1 MEVIPVVVD
10 RFIIPLRAPAVLAA
24 VALLLAATGCRE
36 HQKLDQVAR
45 AARSGGDAAS
55 ALTDYYQGLDAS
67 TDQYALV
74 FKVRNDAPVMTPQ
87 LQKSFADLHTEIRA
101 RRAVGAQLSALYKAL
116 GDIAADKPDDVQ
128 AAAQGL
134 RKAIENLDGH
144 PLTLSFDVAGAHTL
158 PPGQVTPL
166 MNGLISSF
174 EDLQKIRDVKR
185 GNADVLAI
193 LTAVQQQF
201 ASEKGMYVS
210 LNSYYIKD
218 TRKEVNSL
226 VGAGLI
232 TPKGA
237 LEAAVKPFSVT
248 VNGGPA
254 TANGQLISG
263 NALNVEE
270 QQLIDQS
277 SADADAVNAALVAQE
292 QAQQSLAAA
301 LGGVS
306 PGQNAGSRM

>member
-1 MEVIPVVVD
+1 MVD

-128 AAAQGL
+128 AAA
-134 RKAIENLDGH
+134 
-144 PLTLSFDVAGAHTL
+144 
-158 PPGQVTPL
+158 
-166 MNGLISSF
+166 
-174 EDLQKIRDVKR
+174 
-185 GNADVLAI
+185 
-193 LTAVQQQF
+193 
-201 ASEKGMYVS
+201 
-210 LNSYYIKD
+210 
-218 TRKEVNSL
+218 
-226 VGAGLI
+226 
-232 TPKGA
+232 
-237 LEAAVKPFSVT
+237 
-248 VNGGPA
+248 
-254 TANGQLISG
+254 
-263 NALNVEE
+263 
-270 QQLIDQS
+270 
-277 SADADAVNAALVAQE
+277 
-292 QAQQSLAAA
+292 
-301 LGGVS
+301 
-306 PGQNAGSRM
+306 

>member
-1 MEVIPVVVD
+1 MVD

-36 HQKLDQVAR
+36 HRKLDQVAR

-74 FKVRNDAPVMTPQ
+74 FKVRNDAPVMIPQ
-87 LQKSFADLHTEIRA
+87 LRKSFADLHTEIQA

-158 PPGQVTPL
+158 PPGQITPL

-201 ASEKGMYVS
+201 ASEKEMYIS
-210 LNSYYIKD
+210 LNSYYIKE

-226 VGAGLI
+226 VEAGLI

-248 VNGGPA
+248 VNGGLA